1 MKIFKYPID
10 MKGVLVEIAMHDP
23 ATIVHVAE
31 DPTSLTPTIWALADE
46 SKPVKLH
53 DVIVVGTGSEIPRAP
68 FAHIGTA
75 ICGSF
80 VWHVFSDS
88 LRKVGE

>member
-1 MKIFKYPID
+1 MGSERWYPAGRSRQTTMRD
-10 MKGVLVEIAMHDP
+10 DP